1 MLAAI
6 NSTRLRPSSTPLS
19 LPSSPLFR
27 YADLPHHS
35 SRASLAMGKR
45 KSALTKGTLPG
56 EAPVCHRE
64 RWGITFVPNTETASN
79 TAAAPAPPAQA
90 SEISIPEYVD
100 NWDEYFLWIATA
112 ASIKSKD
119 PRCRVGAVIV
129 SPTNVL
135 LSTGF
140 NGLAR
145 GVHDDKHVLDDPEEK
160 LKVICHAEQNA
171 ILNAAR
177 VGVAVEG
184 ASIFVTKFPCL
195 ACCNHIIQVGIKRIY
210 THDKWYWNDDPF
222 DKDHSRKRDILHQ
235 AHIKIDAPFHPEYSP
250 KKPIDPKNRNAPMR
264 TTTVFKQMPVK

>member
-1 MLAAI
+1 MLKA
-6 NSTRLRPSSTPLS
+6 
-19 LPSSPLFR
+19 
-27 YADLPHHS
+27 
-35 SRASLAMGKR
+35 
-45 KSALTKGTLPG
+45 
-56 EAPVCHRE
+56 E
-64 RWGITFVPNTETASN
+64 
-79 TAAAPAPPAQA
+79 AAATSQA
-90 SEISIPEYVD
+90 FPKSVVQRGEICMPECVD
-100 NWDEYFLWIATA
+100 SWDEYFLYLAMA

-119 PRCRVGAVIV
+119 ERCRVGAVIV
-129 SPTNVL
+129 SPTNVV

-145 GVHDDKHVLDDPEEK
+145 GVHDDKDLLADPDEK

-177 VGVAVEG
+177 IGVAVEG

-195 ACCNHIIQVGIKRIY
+195 ACCNHIIQAGIKRIY

-250 KKPIDPKNRNAPMR
+250 KEPIDPKNRKAPAR
-264 TTTVFKQMPVK
+264 AESGPPSVTKTAGD